1 MGKNETYWNGLEQY
15 QAEPMFEQG
24 QKHEFTEEL
33 PLGESFSEESMG
45 YLSNRR
51 DFLKLFGFGLTAA
64 AITACVDKPVNKA
77 IPYVVKPE
85 NVTPGVASWYATTC
99 QGCSANCGLLVKSRE
114 GRPIKVEGND
124 LHGMSKGG
132 TCAVGQ
138 ATVLNLYDSERQ
150 KTPRGTKE
158 TSISGAIN
166 ELKGKLDGIKAAG
179 GQVYLVSNT
188 LTSPTSK
195 KVIDGFLGGYAN
207 AKHIVYDTN
216 SVYALAAAHNS
227 GGSHWI
233 PNFQFGNADVVLSI
247 DADFMGNWISPIQ
260 FTKDFMPKRKV
271 TEANPNMSKHF
282 HFESRLSLTGS
293 NADLRIPMKPSQLY
307 GAVTML
313 YNKIVGS
320 GSEGFDG
327 PGGIVSSI
335 ATSLK
340 KAGAGKALVVCGIND
355 IAVQQVVKAI
365 NEALGSYGST
375 IDITKPS
382 YQAQGND
389 ADLME
394 FYKNVGAAKA
404 VIFLDEANPVY
415 DTAGGAKLGEALSKV
430 DVTISFNSKEN
441 ETSQKCKY
449 VIPQTHYLEAWDDAQ
464 PIAGHYS
471 IQQPLVR
478 PLYGSVQWQDA
489 LLTWSGSS
497 ESYYNFLRNNWEATA
512 FAQAGGG
519 LSFRKFWEN
528 SVRDGYV
535 NMNAAPAV
543 VAPVAAVVE
552 DHGAHAPENGH
563 GAHNA
568 DQPAVEPAMVAP
580 APVVGDVSTAAADV
594 AAAYK
599 KGANGMELVVYEKN
613 YMRSGRYGNN
623 PWLQELPD
631 PISKVTWDNYVSI
644 PYGYAMAQ
652 NIKDGD
658 KLTVS
663 VGQTSVVLPAIVQ
676 PGQANDSIAIA
687 LGWGRA
693 DIVGRVSK
701 GVGANAAPFIV
712 GTGASFL
719 YHAAGVTVNPTG
731 ENIEMAKTQT
741 YIGYELIAEAGQ
753 GKLDQIEGR
762 ISDFILKETTLEEYQ
777 DSRAAGNKR
786 PSPHHMLSLW
796 DIHDKKGHHWAMA
809 IDLNACTGCGNCIV
823 SCNAENNIA
832 TVGRDE
838 VRRRREMHWMRID
851 RYFRG
856 NPDAQDGSLQMMNQP
871 MLCQHCD
878 NAPCETVC
886 PVLATSHSDEGLN
899 QQTNTRCIGP
909 RYCATNCPYTV
920 RRFNWFSYYWNDN
933 FKDVNPTQHDKV
945 GRLVLNPDVTVR
957 ARGVMEKCSM
967 CVQRIQEKK
976 LLAKTEMR
984 NPRDGEIKTACQ
996 QSCPADAIVFG
1007 DLNDVNSEVRKLY
1020 NNKRGYHA
1028 LEDVKTLP
1036 KVLYLTKVRNND
1048 LKIGKGSESH
1058 EAAAPSGDHA

>member
-15 QAEPMFEQG
+15 QAEPMFDQG
-24 QKHEFTEEL
+24 QKHEFSEEL

-64 AITACVDKPVNKA
+64 AITACVDKPVYKA

-99 QGCSANCGLLVKSRE
+99 QGCAASCGLLVKSRE

-124 LHGMSKGG
+124 LHGMSRGG

-150 KTPRGTKE
+150 KIARGTKE
-158 TSISGAIN
+158 TTVAAAIT
-166 ELKGKLDGIKAAG
+166 ELKGKLEGVKAAG
-179 GQVYLVSNT
+179 GQVYVVSNT
-188 LTSPTSK
+188 LTSPTSSSIIK
-195 KVIDGFLGGYAN
+195 NFLAGYTN
-207 AKHIVYDTN
+207 AKHVVYDTY
-216 SVYALAAAHNS
+216 SVSALAELHSS
-227 GGSHWI
+227 GANRTV
-233 PNFQFGNADVVLSI
+233 PNFQFGNADVILSI

-260 FTKDFMPKRKV
+260 FTKDYMVNRKV
-271 TEANPNMSKHF
+271 TEANPHMSKHI

-307 GAVTML
+307 GAVTKL
-313 YNKIVGS
+313 YSAITGNAA
-320 GSEGFDG
+320 EGFDG
-327 PGGIVSSI
+327 PGAIVSSV
-335 ATSLK
+335 ATMLK
-340 KAGAGKALVVCGIND
+340 KAGAGKALVVCGVND
-355 IAVQQVVKAI
+355 VNLQAVVKAI

-375 IDITKPS
+375 IDTTNPS

-389 ADLME
+389 ADLMD
-394 FYKNVGAAKA
+394 FLKNVGSAKA

-415 DTAGGAKLGEALSKV
+415 DTAGGAALGEALAKV
-430 DVTISFNSKEN
+430 DVTVSFNSKEN

-464 PIAGHYS
+464 PIAGHFS

-478 PLYGSVQWQDA
+478 PLYGSTQWQDA
-489 LLTWSGSS
+489 LIQWSGSADT
-497 ESYYNFLRNNWEATA
+497 YYNVLRNNWETA
-512 FAQAGGG
+512 MYPKANSG

-528 SVRDGYV
+528 TVRDGYV
-535 NMNAAPAV
+535 NLGAVAMPAV
-543 VAPVAAVVE
+543 VAPEPDKPVKGAKVQDSAIEPDLIPAALVDVS
-552 DHGAHAPENGH
+552 
-563 GAHNA
+563 
-568 DQPAVEPAMVAP
+568 AMVAI
-580 APVVGDVSTAAADV
+580 VAD
-594 AAAYK
+594 AYK
-599 KGANGMELVVYEKN
+599 KGMAGMELVVYEAN
-613 YMRSGRYGNN
+613 YMRGGRFANN

-631 PISKVTWDNYVSI
+631 PITKVTWDNYVSI
-644 PYGYAMAQ
+644 PYSYAMAQ

-658 KLTVS
+658 KLKVTVGANS
-663 VGQTSVVLPAIVQ
+663 VTLPAIVQ
-676 PGQANDSIAIA
+676 PGLANDSIAIA

-701 GVGANAAPFIV
+701 GVGANAAPFITAI
-712 GTGASFL
+712 GSAYAGHSAGAS
-719 YHAAGVTVNPTG
+719 VTPTG

-741 YIGYELIAEAGQ
+741 YIGYELIAEGGE
-753 GKLDQIEGR
+753 GKLDSIEGR
-762 ISDFILKETTLEEYQ
+762 ISDFILKETTLSEYQ

-786 PSPHHMLSLW
+786 PSPQHMISLW

-832 TVGRDE
+832 MVGRDE

-856 NPDAQDGSLQMMNQP
+856 DPGAQDGSLQMMNQP

-878 NAPCETVC
+878 NAPCESVC
-886 PVLATSHSDEGLN
+886 PVLATTHSDEGLN
-899 QQTNTRCIGP
+899 QQIYNRCIGT
-909 RYCATNCPYTV
+909 RYCANNCPYKV
-920 RRFNWFSYYWNDN
+920 RRFNWFSYYWNDK
-933 FKDVNPTQHDKV
+933 FKDVNPMQHDKV

-967 CVQRIQEKK
+967 CVQRIQDKK
-976 LLAKTEMR
+976 LIAKTEMR

-1007 DLNDVNSEVRKLY
+1007 DLNDKDSEVRKLY
-1020 NNKRGYHA
+1020 GNQRGYHA

-1048 LKIGKGSESH
+1048 LKVG
-1058 EAAAPSGDHA
+1058 AAAPASHEGTESKGEHA

>member
-15 QAEPMFEQG
+15 QAGPMFDQG
-24 QKHEFTEEL
+24 QKHEFIEEL
-33 PLGESFSEESMG
+33 PLGEGLTEESMG
-45 YLSNRR
+45 YTSNRR

-99 QGCSANCGLLVKSRE
+99 QGCSANCGLLIKSRE

-124 LHGMSKGG
+124 MHGMSRGG

-150 KTPRGTKE
+150 KAPRGTKE
-158 TSISGAIN
+158 KGNAGALA
-166 ELKGKLDGIKAAG
+166 ELKGKLDGIKAG
-179 GQVYLVSNT
+179 GGLVYVVSNT

-195 KVIDGFLGGYAN
+195 KVIDGFLAGFTG
-207 AKHIVYDTN
+207 AKHVVYDTN
-216 SVYALAAAHNS
+216 SVSGLAEAHSS
-227 GGSHWI
+227 GGGHWV
-233 PNFQFGNADVVLSI
+233 PNFQFQNADVVLSI

-260 FTKDFMPKRKV
+260 FTKDFMTKRKV
-271 TEANPNMSKHF
+271 TEANPNMSKHV

-307 GAVTML
+307 GAVSML
-313 YNKIVGS
+313 YNKIVG
-320 GSEGFDG
+320 GGAEGFDG
-327 PGGIVSSI
+327 PGNIVSNV
-335 ATSLK
+335 ATMLT

-355 IAVQQVVKAI
+355 VAVQSVVKAI
-365 NEALGSYGST
+365 NEKLGSYGST
-375 IDITKPS
+375 IDTAAPS
-382 YQAQGND
+382 MQAQGKD

-394 FYKNVGAAKA
+394 FLANAKSAKA

-415 DTAGGAKLGEALSKV
+415 DTAGGAKLAADLASV
-430 DVTISFNSKEN
+430 DVTVSFNSKEN
-441 ETSQKCKY
+441 ETSEKCKY
-449 VIPQTHYLEAWDDAQ
+449 VIPQTHYLEAWDDAM
-464 PIAGHYS
+464 PIKGHYA

-478 PLYGSVQWQDA
+478 PIYGSVQWQDA
-489 LLTWSGSS
+489 LMNWSGTTGTYYDYLRS
-497 ESYYNFLRNNWEATA
+497 EWETGMYPKANS
-512 FAQAGGG
+512 G
-519 LSFRKFWEN
+519 LGFRKFWEEL
-528 SVRDGYV
+528 VRNGYI
-535 NMNAAPAV
+535 ALGASTAV
-543 VAPVAAVVE
+543 EVMPEPVAVKPAKPAKE
-552 DHGAHAPENGH
+552 ETPEI
-563 GAHNA
+563 
-568 DQPAVEPAMVAP
+568 EPALYTP
-580 APVVGDVSTAAADV
+580 TPDDVSAALGTV

-599 KGANGMELVVYEKN
+599 KGMAGMEIVVYEAN

-623 PWLQELPD
+623 PWLQEMPD
-631 PISKVTWDNYVSI
+631 PITKVTWDNYVSI
-644 PYGYAMAQ
+644 PYSYAMAQ

-658 KLTVS
+658 KLKVTVGSNS
-663 VGQTSVVLPAIVQ
+663 VTLPAIVQ
-676 PGQANDSIAIA
+676 PGLANDSIAIA

-701 GVGANAAPFIV
+701 GVGANAAPFITKNGSTFV
-712 GTGASFL
+712 YHSAGAS
-719 YHAAGVTVNPTG
+719 VSPTG
-731 ENIEMAKTQT
+731 ENTEMAKTQT

-753 GKLDQIEGR
+753 SKLDSIEGR
-762 ISDFILKETTLEEYQ
+762 ISDFILKETTLSEYQ
-777 DSRAAGNKR
+777 ESRAAGNKR
-786 PSPHHMLSLW
+786 PSPNHMLSLW

-809 IDLNACTGCGNCIV
+809 IDLNACNGCGNCIV

-832 TVGRDE
+832 MVGRDE

-856 NPDAQDGSLQMMNQP
+856 APDAQDGSLQMMNQP

-878 NAPCETVC
+878 NAPCESVC
-886 PVLATSHSDEGLN
+886 PVLATTHSDEGLN
-899 QQTNTRCIGP
+899 QQTYNRCIGT
-909 RYCATNCPYTV
+909 RYCANNCPYKV
-920 RRFNWFSYYWNDN
+920 RRFNWFSYYWNDK
-933 FKDVNPTQHDKV
+933 FKDVNPMQHDKV

-976 LLAKTEMR
+976 LVAKTEMR

-996 QSCPADAIVFG
+996 QSCPTDAIVFG
-1007 DLNDVNSEVRKLY
+1007 DLNDKDSEVRKLY

-1048 LKIGKGSESH
+1048 FKVEKEH
-1058 EAAAPSGDHA
+1058 ETHAPAEAKGDHA

>member
-15 QAEPMFEQG
+15 QAEPMFDQG
-24 QKHEFTEEL
+24 QKHEFSEEL

-64 AITACVDKPVNKA
+64 AITACVDKPVYKA

-124 LHGMSKGG
+124 LHGMSRGG

-158 TSISGAIN
+158 TSIAGAIT
-166 ELKGKLDGIKAAG
+166 ELKGKLDGIQAG
-179 GQVYLVSNT
+179 GGLVYVVSNT
-188 LTSPTSK
+188 LTSPTSNN
-195 KVIDGFLGGYAN
+195 VIKGFLAGNAN
-207 AKHIVYDTN
+207 AKHVVYDTN
-216 SVYALAAAHNS
+216 SVSALATAHHGAVAG
-227 GGSHWI
+227 GGSHWV

-247 DADFMGNWISPIQ
+247 DADFIGNWISPIQ
-260 FTKDFMPKRKV
+260 FTKDYMLKRKV
-271 TEANPNMSKHF
+271 TEANPHMSKHV
-282 HFESRLSLTGS
+282 HFESRMSLTGA

-307 GAVTML
+307 GAVAKL
-313 YNKIVGS
+313 YGAIMGT
-320 GSEGFDG
+320 GGEGFDG
-327 PGGIVSSI
+327 PGNVVTTT
-335 ATSLK
+335 ANLLT

-355 IAVQQVVKAI
+355 VALQTLVKAI
-365 NEALGSYGST
+365 NEKLGSYGST
-375 IDITKPS
+375 IDITNPS

-389 ADLME
+389 AAFME
-394 FYKNVGAAKA
+394 FQKNVASAKA

-415 DTAGGAKLGEALSKV
+415 DTAGGAKLGEALAKV
-430 DVTISFNSKEN
+430 DVSISFNSKEN

-449 VIPQTHYLEAWDDAQ
+449 VIPQTHYMEAWDDAQ

-478 PLYGSVQWQDA
+478 PLYGSAQWQDA
-489 LLTWSGSS
+489 LLQWSGSS
-497 ESYYNFLRNNWEATA
+497 VSYYDTLRSNWETA
-512 FAQAGGG
+512 MYPQSGSLLG
-519 LSFRKFWEN
+519 FRKFWEGA
-528 SVRDGYV
+528 VRDGYV
-535 NMNAAPAV
+535 NLSAAVALPLVSAVENEKPAK
-543 VAPVAAVVE
+543 VAAVLI
-552 DHGAHAPENGH
+552 PEV
-563 GAHNA
+563 
-568 DQPAVEPAMVAP
+568 AVE
-580 APVVGDVSTAAADV
+580 APVSDVGGALGTVVGAF
-594 AAAYK
+594 K
-599 KGANGMELVVYEKN
+599 KGSGIELVVYETN
-613 YMRSGRYGNN
+613 YLRNSRFGNN
-623 PWLQELPD
+623 PWLQEMPD
-631 PISKVTWDNYVSI
+631 PITKVTWDNYVSI

-658 KLTVS
+658 KLKVTVGGNS
-663 VGQTSVVLPAIVQ
+663 VELPAIVQ

-701 GVGANAAPFIV
+701 GVGANAAPFITANGDSFV
-712 GTGASFL
+712 YHSAGA
-719 YHAAGVTVNPTG
+719 TVAPTG

-741 YIGYELIAEAGQ
+741 YIGYELIAEAGDS
-753 GKLDQIEGR
+753 KLASIEHR
-762 ISDFILKETTLEEYQ
+762 VNDFILKETTLAEYQ
-777 DSRAAGNKR
+777 LNGAAGNKR
-786 PSPHHMLSLW
+786 PSPQHMISLW

-832 TVGRDE
+832 MVGRDE

-856 NPDAQDGSLQMMNQP
+856 NPDAQDGSLQMMSQP
-871 MLCQHCD
+871 MMCQHCD
-878 NAPCETVC
+878 NAPCESVC
-886 PVLATSHSDEGLN
+886 PVLATTHSDEGLN
-899 QQTNTRCIGP
+899 QQIYNRCIGT
-909 RYCATNCPYTV
+909 RYCANNCPYKV
-920 RRFNWFSYYWNDN
+920 RRFNWFSYYWNDK
-933 FKDVNPTQHDKV
+933 FKDVNPMQHDKV

-976 LLAKTEMR
+976 LVAKTEMR

-1007 DLNDVNSEVRKLY
+1007 DLNDKESEVRKLY
-1020 NNKRGYHA
+1020 NNRRGYHA

-1036 KVLYLTKVRNND
+1036 KVLYMTKVRNND
-1048 LKIGKGSESH
+1048 FKVVKESET
-1058 EAAAPSGDHA
+1058 PGLL